1 MVLGH
6 RIYFRE
12 ASFRF
17 VSIAA
22 SAQALITL
30 TLTPLLGLLTRAQS
44 CFFLFLFKPIMHF
57 LTRLSCRV
65 VFVKF
70 RR

>member
-30 TLTPLLGLLTRAQS
+30 TLTPLLGLLPRVS
-44 CFFLFLFKPIMHF
+44 SSLLYKPIMHF
-57 LTRLSCRV
+57 LTQLSCRV